1 MRKTLSICLL
11 TGSFLTLSCG
21 YLTETGGGGSSTD
34 LQPRGPVS
42 LDKND
47 YPVFPDADEG
57 ADPSVSAEEGGKGFT
72 GEGWE
77 TNTDF
82 DFIGDP
88 RAVKGGLLREAIPS
102 FPGTLRMAGPEYN
115 TSLNYMVRAMVYE
128 TLLSMHPTT
137 LEYIPALATHWQ
149 VSPDK
154 MTYRFRINPN
164 ARWSDGQPVTAEDVV
179 ATWVFYMDEGLQ
191 APTNRLTWSKFE
203 KPVAESTYIVRVTSN
218 QVNWRNFLY
227 FSQSMYIFPA
237 HVLKDVDGE
246 TYLSD
251 YNFKML
257 TGSGPYI
264 VLEEDINKGNSII
277 IRKRTDYWAENHR
290 QHVGLNNFEQIRE
303 IVVRD
308 RNLEFEMFKKG
319 DLDYYYVSSAQ
330 MWVEELDF
338 DRIQQGHIQKRKIF
352 NHTPIGISGLAFN
365 MRKVPFDDIR
375 VRKALFHLFNREQMV
390 EKLAYNQ
397 YQLQHSYYTGGVYES
412 PDNPKVLYDPEL
424 ALKILAEAGW
434 DNRDERGRL
443 VKRGNPLQIELL
455 YSSKLWEKYWTVYQ
469 EDLRKVG
476 INLNLRLVTP
486 ETRFKLMMQRQFD
499 VVHLGWGAL
508 LFPNP
513 ETSYHSSLADVNN
526 TNNVTGVKNRRIDEI
541 TEAYDGMFEQ
551 DERVAAIQEIDGIL
565 AGLYPYILQWTAP
578 YQRIVYWNRYG
589 QPAGYFTR
597 VGDYTDLPSLWWIDP
612 EKSQQLDEARGDS
625 SIQLEVGETEDRYWL
640 EFDNTLEEQ
649 TTSP

>member
-1 MRKTLSICLL
+1 M
-11 TGSFLTLSCG
+11 
-21 YLTETGGGGSSTD
+21 
-34 LQPRGPVS
+34 
-42 LDKND
+42 
-47 YPVFPDADEG
+47 
-57 ADPSVSAEEGGKGFT
+57 
-72 GEGWE
+72 
-77 TNTDF
+77 
-82 DFIGDP
+82 
-88 RAVKGGLLREAIPS
+88 KGGLLREAIPS

-115 TSLNYMVRAMVYE
+115 TALNYMVRDMVYE

-137 LEYIPALATHWQ
+137 LEDIPSLATHWQ

-154 MTYRFRINPN
+154 TTYRFRINPN
-164 ARWSDGQPVTAEDVV
+164 ARWVDGEPVIAQDVV
-179 ATWVFYMDEGLQ
+179 ATWNFMMDEGLQ
-191 APTNRLTWSKFE
+191 APTSRMTWSKFAQ
-203 KPVAESTYIVRVTSN
+203 PFAESKYIVRVQSTK
-218 QVNWRNFLY
+218 VNWRNFLY
-227 FSQSMYIFPA
+227 FAQSMYIFPA
-237 HVLKDVDGE
+237 HVLKDVNGE
-246 TYLSD
+246 TYLRD

-257 TGSGPYI
+257 PGSGPY
-264 VLEEDINKGNSII
+264 VVHEEDIKKGNSIT
-277 IRKRTDYWAENHR
+277 IRRRQDYWAENHR
-290 QHVGLNNFEQIRE
+290 QHVGLNNFELIRE

-319 DLDYYYVSSAQ
+319 DLDYYFVSSAQ
-330 MWVEELDF
+330 MWVEEMDF
-338 DRIQQGHIQKRKIF
+338 DNIQQGHIQKRKIF

-412 PDNPKVLYDPEL
+412 PDNPKILYDPEL
-424 ALKILAEAGW
+424 ALENTGRSGLGQSGRERTPGEAGQSTG
-434 DNRDERGRL
+434 DGTALRE
-443 VKRGNPLQIELL
+443 
-455 YSSKLWEKYWTVYQ
+455 SSFGKNTGPSTKKTCV
-469 EDLRKVG
+469 KVG

-486 ETRFKLMMQRQFD
+486 ETRFKLVMERQFD

-541 TEAYDGMFEQ
+541 TEAYDRMFEQ

-640 EFDNTLEEQ
+640 NFDNSVQKQ